1 MQIERKIKPE
11 TFACERDFDHP
22 VSRLYWAFT
31 NLEAKKDWYGGEGG
45 GWDVAHHTL
54 DFREGGVESWKGRP
68 HGGPLMTNDGVYVE
82 ILPEQRI
89 IHHYVMTMDGK
100 LFTVSQQV
108 LEFSA
113 KGAGSH
119 LKVTEQILFI
129 DGVDHLENRI
139 EGTQGMLDTL
149 NSYLDKKA

>member
-1 MQIERKIKPE
+1 MERKTKAE
-11 TFACERDFDHP
+11 TFVCQRDFDHP
-22 VSRLYWAFT
+22 LSRLYWAFT
-31 NLEAKKDWYGGEGG
+31 SLEAKKGWYGGEGSEE
-45 GWDVAHHTL
+45 WEVAHHTL
-54 DFREGGVESWKGRP
+54 DFREGGGKSWRGRRHSAP
-68 HGGPLMTNDGVYVE
+68 WMTNDGTYVE

-89 IHHYVMTMDGK
+89 IHHYVMTLDGK

-119 LKVTEQILFI
+119 LKLTEQIFFI

-149 NSYLDKKA
+149 NTYLNQKA